1 MKIDKIKIYTLESII
16 CIILFFALFV
26 PNIFPKIALAVIMAI
41 YMIIVRKTLQK
52 RNIVSIYHKQA
63 TLLMILL
70 GALYLIIFYLMG
82 LYFGYY
88 DATVKFSTWSII
100 NYIIPLATIIISSE
114 AIRSIFLTEKNIISK
129 ILTTISMILID
140 LIIYTDI
147 YQITTFDGFL
157 HIISFTLFASIANN
171 LLYNYISSRFG
182 CKPVIAFRL
191 ITVLYVYIIPIIP
204 DVYVF
209 FRCFL
214 RLLYPYIIYLILE
227 KCYSKD
233 NFVVA
238 STDKKKTAIST
249 TILLVIMTL
258 IIMLISCKFKYGILV
273 IASGSMTGTINKGD
287 AVVFERYDGQKIST
301 GQVIIFAKNNMSIVH
316 RVIDVKQVDGEYRY
330 YTKGDANQ
338 QADSGYI
345 TNKDII
351 GISKFRIMYIGYPTI
366 WLRDIF
372 EKT

>member
-1 MKIDKIKIYTLESII
+1 MKIDKIKVYTLESII

-26 PNIFPKIALAVIMAI
+26 PNIFTRIAIAVIMAI
-41 YMIIVRKTLQK
+41 YMIIVIKTLQK
-52 RNIVSIYHKQA
+52 RNILSIYHKQA

-88 DATVKFSTWSII
+88 DAIVKFSTWSII
-100 NYIIPLATIIISSE
+100 NYIIPLATIIIASE
-114 AIRSIFLTEKNIISK
+114 VIRSIFLTEKNIISK

-157 HIISFTLFASIANN
+157 NIISFTLFASIANN
-171 LLYNYISSRFG
+171 LLYNYISTRFG
-182 CKPVIAFRL
+182 SKPVIAFRL
-191 ITVLYVYIIPIIP
+191 ITVLYAYIIPIIP
-204 DVYVF
+204 DIYVF

-214 RLLYPYIIYLILE
+214 RLLYPYLIYIILE

-233 NFVVA
+233 NFVIA
-238 STDKKKTAIST
+238 STDKKKTIIST
-249 TILLVIMTL
+249 TILIVIMTL

-287 AVVFERYDGQKIST
+287 AVVFESYDGQKIST
-301 GQVIIFAKNNMSIVH
+301 GQVIIFAKNNMSVVH

-351 GISKFRIMYIGYPTI
+351 GISKFRIVYIGYPTL

-372 EKT
+372 SKT